1 MKSKIIEIAEKS
13 GYQEG
18 FRWAME
24 DFDIEKF
31 AKLIIQE
38 CAEIGDGYDDE
49 NIYNYGTQ
57 DITTAGMEI
66 REHFGVE

>member
-1 MKSKIIEIAEKS
+1 MNDNIKKLAKQS

-24 DFDIEKF
+24 DFNLVKF

-38 CAEIGDGYDDE
+38 CAEIGDHYDNESTFAD
-49 NIYNYGTQ
+49 GTQ